1 MIIHGLQKLTLLDYP
16 EKTACTL
23 FSGGCNFRCPFCHN
37 STLVLDPTSQE
48 VIDEKELFAFL
59 KKREGLLD
67 GICLTGGEPLIND
80 DIESFLENLRKY
92 DYLIK
97 LDTNGSFPDKLE
109 SIINKGLVDY
119 VAMDI
124 KNSKEKYPMTIG
136 IENYD
141 ITPILKSV
149 DLLLSGKIEYEFRTT
164 VVKQFHEEKDFIEIG
179 KWLKGASRYYLQAFK
194 DSGDIIGKNL
204 TSHDEKTM
212 KSMQNQVRNYIETVE
227 LRGI

>member
-23 FSGGCNFRCPFCHN
+23 FSGGCNFRCPYCHN
-37 STLVLDPTSQE
+37 SSLVLDPTSQE
-48 VIDEKELFAFL
+48 VIDEKELFSFL

-67 GICLTGGEPLIND
+67 GICLTGGEPLINN
-80 DIESFLENLRKY
+80 DIEDFLEKLRKY

-97 LDTNGSFPDKLE
+97 LDTNGSFPDKLK

-124 KNSKEKYPMTIG
+124 KNSKEKYPITIG

-141 ITPILKSV
+141 IAPILKSV
-149 DLLLSGKIEYEFRTT
+149 NLLLKGKIKYEFRTT
-164 VVKQFHEEKDFIEIG
+164 VVKQFHEVSDFIEIG
-179 KWLKGASRYYLQAFK
+179 KWIEGAPRYYLQAFK
-194 DSGDIIGKNL
+194 NSENTIGRNL
-204 TSHDEKTM
+204 SSHDEKTM
-212 KSMQNQVRNYIETVE
+212 KAMQNQVKNYIKTVE